1 MGPYS
6 DAGNEAGP
14 RVLKSFSGY
23 VKGPGHN
30 SIVFSQ
36 YGKIEYIAYHAWTTD
51 VQLICLDK
59 LIWTVDG
66 PRCEGPTWTKQTID
80 VNKSYQKIENLQ
92 ETKS

>member
-30 SIVFSQ
+30 SILLSP
-36 YGKIEYIAYHAWTTD
+36 YGKTEYIAYHAWITD
-51 VQLICLDK
+51 ARHI
-59 LIWTVDG
+59 
-66 PRCEGPTWTKQTID
+66 
-80 VNKSYQKIENLQ
+80 
-92 ETKS
+92 